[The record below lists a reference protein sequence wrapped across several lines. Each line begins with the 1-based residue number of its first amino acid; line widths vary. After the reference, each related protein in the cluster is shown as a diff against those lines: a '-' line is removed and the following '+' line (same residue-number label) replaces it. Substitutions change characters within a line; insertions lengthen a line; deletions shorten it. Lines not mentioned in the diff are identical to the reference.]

1 MFRKIRRVL
10 TMLLLLVFV
19 GSVGVILYAQH
30 QYHTDE
36 QLYSQAMK
44 QFTAVNVPRHEED
57 IKEETVEVPPIEVDF
72 DALRQENEHVIG
84 WIYCEGTVINYPVV
98 QGSDNQYYLKHA
110 YDGTYTTSGSIFIDC
125 GNQPDFSDSNTIIY
139 GHHMLN
145 KTMFAP
151 LGEWADQQF
160 YEEHPFMWLLTPEQN
175 YKIVLFSGYT
185 TKAGS
190 DTYAIFQGAGEE
202 LDQYIGNAL
211 AKSDFQADVELG
223 EGERYVLL
231 STCAYVFNN
240 ARSVLHGKLVPV

>member
-1 MFRKIRRVL
+1 MFRRIRRVL
-10 TMLLLLVFV
+10 TVLLLLVFA

-30 QYHTDE
+30 QYHADE

-44 QFTAVNVPRHEED
+44 KFTAVNAKSDGEESQ
-57 IKEETVEVPPIEVDF
+57 EETREVPPIQVDF
-72 DALRQENEHVIG
+72 DALQQESADVIG

-98 QGSDNQYYLKHA
+98 QGTDNQYYLKHA
-110 YDGTYTTSGSIFIDC
+110 YDGAYTTSGSIFIDC
-125 GNQPDFSDSNTIIY
+125 DNQPDFSDSNTIIY

-160 YEEHPFMWLLTPEQN
+160 YEDHPVIWLLTPEQN

-202 LDQYIGNAL
+202 LNQYIANAL

-223 EGERYVLL
+223 EGDRYVLL